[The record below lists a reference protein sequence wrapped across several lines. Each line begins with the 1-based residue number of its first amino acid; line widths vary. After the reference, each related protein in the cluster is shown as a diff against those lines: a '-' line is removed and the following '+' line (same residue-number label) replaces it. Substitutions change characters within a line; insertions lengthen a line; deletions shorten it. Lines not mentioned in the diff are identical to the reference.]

1 MLPCATLPAA
11 GVPSADGGS
20 NVPVSAGAGE
30 GAAAGAA
37 RPRGQVR
44 ADRRRTP
51 LRDAA
56 ASLRMVPELGCL
68 WRGADGTVTEGAVPG
83 NGTVVIGAAA
93 GAHAPGI
100 DAAGLAGQAAQA
112 AGGILGGVGAGLLSA
127 VFTPGRIGAAV
138 AAAAVPARAV
148 RSASALLTA
157 EVLLAAPF
165 HRDKSMQAVWRAV
178 TVRGRETDAGYDP
191 PAKSSISD
199 ASHFLGVKVPAFLL
213 AAVIGAPPPP
223 GPDGSFA
230 PPPGSAFV
238 SPARGAA
245 GERGMSGP
253 VTCEDDRGWSGGRW
267 HGLRVL
273 ATDGTHFA
281 LRGKAG
287 TSASWQHFGS
297 AAGSRPL
304 AQMVAVTEA
313 WTRADVAVAVGKD
326 CASEAELSAHL
337 LPAFGPGTVGL
348 ADRGFPSHQ
357 AALDMRD
364 AGADF
369 VWRTSSSWKL
379 ARCGKPLADGTYLTR
394 LTSRGRTMKARVVE
408 FRIDF
413 LTQLP
418 AGHPL
423 LTDPDADATVTVTD
437 GAAAGLP
444 DVAGLVTVQVSQTFT
459 LITSLLGIK
468 AYPAADIAALYG
480 DRWTVEL
487 VFFDLKVTVLGTGT
501 QCRSPHPGGIYPEIL
516 YAVAGQHA
524 LRLLG
529 HHCAVT
535 AGLGVPA
542 GRLSCAALRAEI
554 ITSTIAGHGST
565 ALLPG
570 ALAGLR
576 TDITRHPSRWIVP
589 HRPGRHYPRYTIKKL
604 RSRKPGD
611 IVADQTRLRLLP
623 LAAGDPAAAPAPP
636 EPAEVTSRTG

>member
-1 MLPCATLPAA
+1 
-11 GVPSADGGS
+11 
-20 NVPVSAGAGE
+20 
-30 GAAAGAA
+30 
-37 RPRGQVR
+37 
-44 ADRRRTP
+44 
-51 LRDAA
+51 
-56 ASLRMVPELGCL
+56 
-68 WRGADGTVTEGAVPG
+68 
-83 NGTVVIGAAA
+83 
-93 GAHAPGI
+93 
-100 DAAGLAGQAAQA
+100 
-112 AGGILGGVGAGLLSA
+112 
-127 VFTPGRIGAAV
+127 
-138 AAAAVPARAV
+138 
-148 RSASALLTA
+148 
-157 EVLLAAPF
+157 
-165 HRDKSMQAVWRAV
+165 
-178 TVRGRETDAGYDP
+178 
-191 PAKSSISD
+191 
-199 ASHFLGVKVPAFLL
+199 
-213 AAVIGAPPPP
+213 
-223 GPDGSFA
+223 
-230 PPPGSAFV
+230 
-238 SPARGAA
+238 
-245 GERGMSGP
+245 
-253 VTCEDDRGWSGGRW
+253 
-267 HGLRVL
+267 
-273 ATDGTHFA
+273 
-281 LRGKAG
+281 
-287 TSASWQHFGS
+287 
-297 AAGSRPL
+297 
-304 AQMVAVTEA
+304 MVAVTEA
-313 WTRADVAVAVGKD
+313 WTRAGVAVAVGKD

-337 LPAFGPGTVGL
+337 LPAFGPGTAGL

-437 GAAAGLP
+437 GAAGLP
-444 DVAGLVTVQVSQTFT
+444 DVPGLVTVQVSQTFT
-459 LITSLLGIK
+459 LITSLPGIK

-480 DRWTVEL
+480 GRWTIGL
-487 VFFDLKVTVLGTGT
+487 VFFDLKVTVLGAGT

-524 LRLLG
+524 LRLPG

-535 AGLGVPA
+535 AGLDVPA

-576 TDITRHPSRWIVP
+576 TGITRHPSRWIVP

-611 IVADQTRLRLLP
+611 IVAGQTRLRLLP

-636 EPAEVTSRTG
+636 EPAEVTSRAG

>member
-1 MLPCATLPAA
+1 M
-11 GVPSADGGS
+11 
-20 NVPVSAGAGE
+20 
-30 GAAAGAA
+30 
-37 RPRGQVR
+37 
-44 ADRRRTP
+44 
-51 LRDAA
+51 
-56 ASLRMVPELGCL
+56 
-68 WRGADGTVTEGAVPG
+68 
-83 NGTVVIGAAA
+83 
-93 GAHAPGI
+93 
-100 DAAGLAGQAAQA
+100 
-112 AGGILGGVGAGLLSA
+112 
-127 VFTPGRIGAAV
+127 
-138 AAAAVPARAV
+138 
-148 RSASALLTA
+148 
-157 EVLLAAPF
+157 
-165 HRDKSMQAVWRAV
+165 
-178 TVRGRETDAGYDP
+178 
-191 PAKSSISD
+191 
-199 ASHFLGVKVPAFLL
+199 KVPAFLL

-423 LTDPDADATVTVTD
+423 LTDRDADATVTVTD

-487 VFFDLKVTVLGTGT
+487 VFFDLKVTVLSA
-501 QCRSPHPGGIYPEIL
+501 RHPVP
-516 YAVAGQHA
+516 
-524 LRLLG
+524 
-529 HHCAVT
+529 VT
-535 AGLGVPA
+535 APRRHLPRDPV
-542 GRLSCAALRAEI
+542 RRRRAARAAAARTPLR
-554 ITSTIAGHGST
+554 
-565 ALLPG
+565 
-570 ALAGLR
+570 
-576 TDITRHPSRWIVP
+576 RHR
-589 HRPGRHYPRYTIKKL
+589 RPGRPRRPAQL
-604 RSRKPGD
+604 RRAARRNHHLHHRRARIDRAAARRPGRP
-611 IVADQTRLRLLP
+611 AHRHHPASQP
-623 LAAGDPAAAPAPP
+623 LDRAAPARPP
-636 EPAEVTSRTG
+636 LPPLHHQKATVPQTRREHRRRPDPPPPAAPRRRRPRRRPRAQPNPPR